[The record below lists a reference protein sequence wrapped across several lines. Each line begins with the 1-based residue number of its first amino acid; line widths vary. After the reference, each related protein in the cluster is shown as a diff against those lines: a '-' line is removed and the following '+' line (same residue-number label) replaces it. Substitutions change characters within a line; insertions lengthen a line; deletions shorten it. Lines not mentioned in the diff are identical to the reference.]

1 MGKDKLELYTLN
13 RHLENRIE
21 ERTTDLK
28 AEIKVRKKT
37 ETELQQSKKFLGSV
51 FNAIQ
56 DGISVLDR
64 DLNIVQVNEVMYQWY
79 PHLETAIGEK
89 CYKVYHGR
97 TQPCAVC
104 PALRSLKTRKME
116 RDEVPYTINDGI
128 IGTQEL
134 FSFPMVDP
142 AGKVKGVVEY
152 VRDISERKRI
162 EEQVK
167 AEKRFSES
175 LIKSLPGIMYIFDQS
190 GRFLRWNKN
199 LEDVSGY
206 SSEQIGCMSPFD
218 FIAMEDRILV
228 KKSIEKVFQGG
239 RVNVEAGFQTA
250 RGDVIPYL
258 FTGYRFDQESANY
271 LVGVGLDI
279 SVRVKVEQE
288 KEALIQELQGTLSQ
302 IKQLSGLLPI
312 CASCKKIRD
321 DKGYWNQIESY
332 IKKHSEAKF
341 SHGICPECAR
351 RLYPDLKLWN
361 SIDSE

>member
-1 MGKDKLELYTLN
+1 
-13 RHLENRIE
+13 
-21 ERTTDLK
+21 
-28 AEIKVRKKT
+28 
-37 ETELQQSKKFLGSV
+37 
-51 FNAIQ
+51 
-56 DGISVLDR
+56 
-64 DLNIVQVNEVMYQWY
+64 
-79 PHLETAIGEK
+79 
-89 CYKVYHGR
+89 
-97 TQPCAVC
+97 
-104 PALRSLKTRKME
+104 
-116 RDEVPYTINDGI
+116 
-128 IGTQEL
+128 
-134 FSFPMVDP
+134 MVDP